1 MARLGDICI
10 QITDGSHNP
19 PMGVEQSNYLML
31 SSKNIDDDYITLN
44 DPRYLSQEDF
54 EAENRR
60 TNIKPNDLLITIVG
74 TIGRV
79 AIVPNSLTEFC
90 VQRSVAVL
98 KPKPEIVYN
107 RFLMHYLQS
116 MRPYLEQ
123 ESRGVAQKGIY
134 LKQLSN
140 LSIILPPLDEQRKIA
155 AVLDKVSD
163 LIAKRR
169 QQLDKLDE
177 IVKSRFIEMFG
188 NPKSNPNSYP
198 ISQLS
203 EHIKFLTS
211 GSRGWAQYCV
221 DNGSEW
227 FITIKNVKDC
237 RISIDN
243 MQPIN
248 APDNAEAKRTKVQ
261 EGDLL
266 ISITADLGRTGV
278 VTKEIADH
286 GAYINQ
292 HLTCIRL
299 NKEILNPMYVAFFM
313 ESPAGKEQF
322 ESKNQSAVKAGL
334 NFNSINSLR
343 LLVPPLELQ
352 NQFAAFVAQTDK
364 SKLAI
369 QKSLEKLEILK
380 KALMQKYFG

>member
-1 MARLGDICI
+1 MARLGDVCTKGTSNIAQKDLEGHGGNYPI
-10 QITDGSHNP
+10 YGASGFIANVDFYQQENPYIAVVKDGA
-19 PMGVEQSNYLML
+19 G
-31 SSKNIDDDYITLN
+31 
-44 DPRYLSQEDF
+44 
-54 EAENRR
+54 
-60 TNIKPNDLLITIVG
+60 
-74 TIGRV
+74 IGRIMKLP
-79 AIVPNSLTEFC
+79 AKS
-90 VQRSVAVL
+90 SVIGTMQYIIPDDTVD
-98 KPKPEIVYN
+98 IS
-107 RFLMHYLQS
+107 YLAYA
-116 MRPYLEQ
+116 MEHM
-123 ESRGVAQKGIY
+123 
-134 LKQLSN
+134 N
-140 LSIILPPLDEQRKIA
+140 LSKYFTGATIPHIYFKDYQKEELPLPCLDEQRKIA

-163 LIAKRR
+163 LIAKRQ
-169 QQLDKLDE
+169 QQLDKLNE

-380 KALMQKYFG
+380 KSLMQKYFG

>member
-19 PMGVEQSNYLML
+19 PMGIEQSNYLML

-177 IVKSRFIEMFG
+177 MVKSRFIEIFG
-188 NPKSNPNSYP
+188 NPKLNPNSYP

-364 SKLAI
+364 SK
-369 QKSLEKLEILK
+369 SFDDLEV
-380 KALMQKYFG
+380 AA